1 MQPAFSQASM
11 SSIFEVAAIGDDVDR
26 LDAQD
31 LAGRFCGLR
40 QEAHV
45 DDLVGHRLLDDQ
57 LVLRVDGDLDVVAN
71 ADLGMRGHGAA
82 VGIGQRDLS
91 LVGPL
96 KLRQHRLISAA
107 LLAERC
113 DLLGEILGARPTIC
127 RPVFDVAM
135 VEPFEVFVQP
145 LVGCTDERA
154 QRRAG
159 EVAVL
164 VVDRLDAG
172 SVDRQQLAAVE
183 VEPPA
188 QQHELAEHRFEGAA
202 VGASE
207 VRDRLEVRLEAAHQP
222 DDLDIALG
230 FPLQPSAR
238 SNPVQIA
245 VDVELQEIAGR
256 VARPPRRL
264 RFNSRE
270 AGARKIEPI
279 NEGLDEPN
287 RIVDLDVIVNRLRQ
301 QQKLV
306 PSESG
311 DVGHARF

>member
-1 MQPAFSQASM
+1 
-11 SSIFEVAAIGDDVDR
+11 
-26 LDAQD
+26 
-31 LAGRFCGLR
+31 
-40 QEAHV
+40 
-45 DDLVGHRLLDDQ
+45 
-57 LVLRVDGDLDVVAN
+57 
-71 ADLGMRGHGAA
+71 
-82 VGIGQRDLS
+82 
-91 LVGPL
+91 
-96 KLRQHRLISAA
+96 
-107 LLAERC
+107 
-113 DLLGEILGARPTIC
+113 
-127 RPVFDVAM
+127 M

-145 LVGCTDERA
+145 LVSGTNERA

-172 SVDRQQLAAVE
+172 SVDRQQLAAVK

-188 QQHELAEHRFEGAA
+188 QQHELAEHRCEGAA
-202 VGASE
+202 IVASE

-256 VARPPRRL
+256 ITRPPRRL
-264 RFNSRE
+264 RFDSRE

-287 RIVDLDVIVNRLRQ
+287 QDFCTALRRQ
-301 QQKLV
+301 WDQRFIRYGNQVQKCPGSPQFRRHCRDPKCPL
-306 PSESG
+306 ESFPAIPAPAMFRSG
-311 DVGHARF
+311 AENQSI